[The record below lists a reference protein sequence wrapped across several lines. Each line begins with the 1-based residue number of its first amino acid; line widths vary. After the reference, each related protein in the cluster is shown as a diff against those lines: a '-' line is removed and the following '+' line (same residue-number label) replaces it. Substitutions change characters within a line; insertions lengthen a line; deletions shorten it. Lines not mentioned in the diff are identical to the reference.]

1 MDDKITIIEGPTPI
15 FESIEEDPLT
25 GFNAWAASVLESPFL
40 YDMARTTLRTF
51 NSQALIERCNQT
63 WQEKSTMYLEY
74 RDRIG
79 LTKQTPI
86 LAARA
91 LKVEE
96 GDMLV
101 LWVRRD
107 YKEEEEKENGLDDQ
121 FDDFSD

>member
-1 MDDKITIIEGPTPI
+1 MDDKITIIEGPTPT
-15 FESIEEDPLT
+15 FEPLVEDPLT
-25 GFNAWAASVLESPFL
+25 GLNAWTASVLESPFL

-51 NSQALIERCNQT
+51 NSQALVDRCNQA
-63 WQEKSTMYLEY
+63 WQDKSTMYLEY

-91 LKVEE
+91 LKVDE
-96 GDMLV
+96 GDLLV

-107 YKEEEEKENGLDDQ
+107 PKEEETENDIDDQ
-121 FDDFSD
+121 FDDFLD